1 MNHYF
6 SSDQQGPFTT
16 FDIPY
21 TGRGF
26 DLCLKSSAGVF
37 SCKKVDFGT
46 DVLINNMIVKD
57 NDTVLDLGCG
67 MGVVGVVAARLTK
80 NKVYMVDINKRAVKV
95 SKMNSRGLRNVTV
108 LTSDKFSAVENLK
121 FDVILF
127 NPPQTAGK
135 KTCFEM
141 IELSKL
147 HLNSKG
153 TLQLVARHN
162 VGGRT
167 LSEKMSEVFG
177 NVETIVKSG
186 GYRVYVS
193 KA

>member
-6 SSDQQGPFTT
+6 SSDPQGPFTT
-16 FDIPY
+16 FDISY

-26 DLCLKSSAGVF
+26 DLRLKSSAGVF
-37 SCKKVDFGT
+37 SSKKVDFGT
-46 DVLINNMIVKD
+46 NVLIKNMVIGE

-67 MGVVGVVAARLTK
+67 IGIVGVIAARLTS
-80 NKVYMVDINKRAVKV
+80 NNVYMVDINKRAVKL
-95 SKMNSRGLRNVTV
+95 SKLNSRGLKNVTV
-108 LTSDKFSAVENLK
+108 LVSDKFSAVENLR

-147 HLNSKG
+147 HLNENG

-167 LSEKMSEVFG
+167 LSEKMFEVFG